1 MKENELHECI
11 MLEIN
16 RLTWINSE
24 PDTTKSEENI
34 YPIDALPKIA
44 KKAVECIYDFVK
56 APLAIVA

>member
-44 KKAVECIYDFVK
+44 KK
-56 APLAIVA
+56 